1 MAIGTVDLM
10 DLRVFIVKQFAL
22 GLMMPIELQLDLLS
36 NFIYLMI
43 LSGSLK
49 MRFGHLV
56 VMNFKCSCLLL
67 KLIF

>member
-43 LSGSLK
+43 LSGDRKS
-49 MRFGHLV
+49 V
-56 VMNFKCSCLLL
+56 V
-67 KLIF
+67 